1 MIVAENITKSYG
13 GEVLFDSISFRI
25 NSRERAGLVGR
36 NGHGKTTLFRILTG
50 EEHPDD
56 GMVTIPKNYR
66 MGYLQQNL
74 AFHEHSVIEEAS
86 CALIPEERMNT
97 WKAEKIL
104 SGLGFS
110 REQITLHP
118 SMLSGGYQVRLSL
131 AKVLIAE
138 PDMLLLD
145 EPNNYLD
152 ITSIRWL
159 RNFLITWTGELMLI
173 THDRNFMDSIVTHTM
188 GIHRKN
194 LRKIEGNTGKLYDQ
208 IAQEEEIYE
217 KTRINDERRK
227 KEIEQFV
234 NRFRA
239 KARLGNLVQSRVKM
253 LEKMGTAERLQKI
266 KTLDFSFAEKP
277 THAKYLM
284 SAENISFS
292 YDSTVSPII
301 KNFNITV
308 SSRDRICVVGRNGKG
323 KTTLLKLLAGAIPPD
338 TGTITW
344 HQTAAPGYYEQS
356 NTDTLVKTRT
366 VVDEVAA
373 SHESVEKQRAWDICG
388 IMMFEGDNAL
398 KKISVLSGGEKSRVL
413 LGKLLVTPLNI
424 LLLDEPTNHLDM
436 EACDALLEAIDCF
449 DGAVIMV
456 THNEMFLHALAER
469 LVIFQDEKVRVY
481 EGTYEQFL
489 QAGGWHDDET
499 REEKPYR
506 AADNESGLLSKKELR
521 KRRSEIVTERSKTLK
536 PLEMR
541 IQKLEADIT
550 ANESRLEQ
558 YNHEMIAAAGEQD
571 GPRIQKL
578 SRDIHALKTL
588 TESLYDDLDADT
600 TLFEQESQ
608 RFDTLLGELE

>member
-13 GEVLFDSISFRI
+13 GQVLFDSISFRI
-25 NSRERAGLVGR
+25 NSRERVGLVGR

-56 GMVTIPKNYR
+56 GVISTPKNYR
-66 MGYLQQNL
+66 VGYLQQNL
-74 AFHEHSVIEEAS
+74 AFHQPSVIEEAAR
-86 CALIPEERMNT
+86 ALVPEERMNT

-110 REQITLHP
+110 QEQMPLHP

-131 AKVLIAE
+131 AKVLISE
-138 PDMLLLD
+138 PEMLLLD

-159 RNFLITWTGELMLI
+159 RNFLVSWTGELMLI

-188 GIHRKN
+188 GIHRRN
-194 LRKIEGNTGKLYDQ
+194 LRKIEGNTEKLYNQ

-217 KTRINDERRK
+217 KTRVNDERRK

-266 KTLDFSFAEKP
+266 KDLEFSFTEKP

-284 SAENISFS
+284 SADTISFS
-292 YDSTVSPII
+292 YEGMESPII
-301 KNFNITV
+301 KDFSITV

-323 KTTLLKLLAGAIPPD
+323 KTTLLKLLAGVTRPD
-338 TGTITW
+338 SGEVTW
-344 HQTAAPGYYEQS
+344 HQTAVPGYYEQS
-356 NTDTLVKTRT
+356 NTESLVKTRT
-366 VVDEVAA
+366 VVDEIAA

-388 IMMFEGDNAL
+388 VMMFEGDNAL

-436 EACDALLEAIDCF
+436 ESCDALLEAIDCF

-456 THNEMFLHALAER
+456 THNEMFLHSLAER
-469 LVIFQDEKVRVY
+469 LVIFQDEKIRVY
-481 EGTYEQFL
+481 EGTYGQFL
-489 QAGGWHDDET
+489 EAGGWHDDEG
-499 REEKPYR
+499 REGRTER
-506 AADNESGLLSKKELR
+506 AQENESGNLSKKELR
-521 KRRSEIVTERSKTLK
+521 KRRSEIVTERSKILK
-536 PLEMR
+536 PLELR
-541 IQKLEADIT
+541 IQKLETAIT
-550 ANESRLEQ
+550 DNESKLEAL
-558 YNHEMIAAAGEQD
+558 NVDMIQAAGEQN
-571 GPRIQKL
+571 GARIQKL
-578 SRDIHALKTL
+578 SQEIHALKSL

-600 TLFEQESQ
+600 TLFENESG
-608 RFDTLLGELE
+608 RFDSMLAELE

>member
-13 GEVLFDSISFRI
+13 GQVLFDSISFRI

-50 EEHPDD
+50 EEHPDS
-56 GMVTIPKNYR
+56 GTVTTPKNYR
-66 MGYLQQNL
+66 LGYLQQTL
-74 AFHEHSVIEEAS
+74 AFHGTSVIEEAAG
-86 CALIPEERMNT
+86 ALVPEERLNT

-110 REQITLHP
+110 REQMPLRP

-131 AKVLIAE
+131 AKVLISE

-159 RNFLITWTGELMLI
+159 RNFLISWTGELMLI
-173 THDRNFMDSIVTHTM
+173 THDRSFMDSIVTHTM
-188 GIHRKN
+188 GIHRRN
-194 LRKIEGNTGKLYDQ
+194 LRKIEGNTEKLYNQ

-217 KTRINDERRK
+217 KTRVNDERRK

-266 KTLDFSFAEKP
+266 KTLEFSFAEKP

-292 YDSTVSPII
+292 YDGMESPII
-301 KNFNITV
+301 DGFNLTV

-323 KTTLLKLLAGAIPPD
+323 KTTLLKLLAGVIPPAR
-338 TGTITW
+338 GGITW
-344 HQTAAPGYYEQS
+344 HQTAVPGYYEQS
-356 NTDTLVKTRT
+356 NTESLVKTRT

-388 IMMFEGDNAL
+388 VMMFEGDNAL

-436 EACDALLEAIDCF
+436 ESCDALLEAIDCF

-456 THNEMFLHALAER
+456 THNELFLHALAER

-481 EGTYEQFL
+481 EGTYKQFL
-489 QAGGWHDDET
+489 EAGGWHDDES
-499 REEKPYR
+499 REGKTDRPAE
-506 AADNESGLLSKKELR
+506 NESGTLSKKELR
-521 KRRSEIVTERSKTLK
+521 KRRSEIVTERSKVLK
-536 PLEMR
+536 PLETR
-541 IQKLEADIT
+541 IQQLEKTIT
-550 ANESRLEQ
+550 GNESRLEEL
-558 YNHEMIAAAGEQD
+558 NNEMIHAAGEQN

-578 SRDIHALKTL
+578 SQDIHALKTL
-588 TESLYDDLDADT
+588 TETLYDDLDSDT
-600 TLFEQESQ
+600 TRFEKESG
-608 RFDTLLGELE
+608 RFDALLGELE